1 MKATAKAPD
10 PPPSPDPSP
19 GLARPA
25 GPPPTRRVAVIGGG
39 LSGLATAVHLHLAD
53 PQLPITLLESSDRV
67 GGVLGSRRLGDLLID
82 EGADMFATEP
92 DAAFELCRRLGAADR
107 LIEPRSAGRGAMI
120 VRGGRLYPVPDG
132 FVLMR
137 ATKFWPVLTTPLL
150 SPIGKSRLLA
160 EPLIPPANSDDDES
174 VADFVRR
181 RLGKETLDRIVAPL
195 VAGIYTADV
204 ERLSMRATMRPI
216 VEMERQHGS
225 LTKATLA
232 RRLSKQDRV
241 ERTSSGARYG
251 QFRAFPGGMQEFVD
265 LLRDALPTAA
275 IRTRSPI
282 DTLRRVPGGW
292 ELAGPATEPE
302 TFSDVVVATPA
313 RNASRLLQT
322 VAPQAADELAAIESA
337 STAIVVLAVPRRS
350 IRRPVTTFGF
360 VVPPI
365 ERRQILAASFAS
377 AKFAGRAPEDTVLI
391 RVFIG
396 GCLQPELLRHDDA
409 ELIRIARRELH
420 DLIGL
425 EPVPPD
431 AVSPEPT
438 SPEAASPEPTSPE
451 PTSPEPTSPE
461 AATSQPAS
469 SRAALPENGQA
480 WVIRWDEAMPQYHVG
495 HLRRV
500 DRIRKSIDPL
510 DGLWLVGNAIDGV
523 GIAPLIAAAGRVA
536 DAITAAT

>member
-10 PPPSPDPSP
+10 P
-19 GLARPA
+19 RPRPEQSA
-25 GPPPTRRVAVIGGG
+25 GPVAAAGSPPDRRVAVIGGG
-39 LSGLATAVHLHLAD
+39 LSGLATAVQLHLAD
-53 PQLPITLLESSDRV
+53 PRLPISLLEATDRV

-82 EGADMFATEP
+82 EAADMFATEP
-92 DAAFELCRRLGAADR
+92 DAALDLCRRLGAVDR
-107 LIEPRSAGRGAMI
+107 LIEPQPTGRGAMI
-120 VRGGRLYPVPDG
+120 VRGGRLVPVPDG

-150 SPIGKSRLLA
+150 SPVGKLRLLA
-160 EPLIPPANSDDDES
+160 EPLIPPASSGQDES

-216 VEMERQHGS
+216 VEMERKHGS

-265 LLRDALPTAA
+265 LLRDALPPTA

-282 DTLRRVPGGW
+282 DTLRQVPGGW

-313 RNASRLLQT
+313 RFASRLLQPI
-322 VAPQAADELAAIESA
+322 APPAADELAAIESA
-337 STAIVVLAVPRRS
+337 STAIVVLAVPRQA
-350 IRRPVTTFGF
+350 IRRPVNAFGF

-425 EPVPPD
+425 
-431 AVSPEPT
+431 AL
-438 SPEAASPEPTSPE
+438 ASPEPALPESASPGV
-451 PTSPEPTSPE
+451 
-461 AATSQPAS
+461 ATSQPA
-469 SRAALPENGQA
+469 RAETGQA

-495 HLRRV
+495 HLQRV
-500 DRIRKSIDPL
+500 DRIRSSIAPL

-523 GIAPLIAAAGRVA
+523 GISPLIAAAGRVA
-536 DAITAAT
+536 GAISAEA